1 MSKLQ
6 VLLVASALLTAAC
19 GAAATQS
26 RSGAQP
32 ASIAGVRVNAGPNA
46 NADISDITNR
56 PNPPTHPGGGSTQ
69 IRPTAPAPAAP
80 AAPRASEPSHSGAWD
95 RCGGGGIG
103 VDLAGTRAGT
113 TGPTKPRPEC
123 NIQ

>member
-26 RSGAQP
+26 SSSSQP
-32 ASIAGVRVNAGPNA
+32 ASIAGVRVSAGPNA

-56 PNPPTHPGGGSTQ
+56 PNPPVHPGGSTQ
-69 IRPTAPAPAAP
+69 TKPPVPPATAAP
-80 AAPRASEPSHSGAWD
+80 QGSKPSHSGAWD
-95 RCGGGGIG
+95 RCGGIG
-103 VDLAGTRAGT
+103 VDLAG
-113 TGPTKPRPEC
+113 GPGQKRPVPEC
-123 NIQ
+123 NVQ